1 MVGSADKMNAILIG
15 IDDTDNEDSRGTGH
29 LARMLMAECVSRG
42 MRAVSITR
50 HQLLLDSRIP
60 YTSHNS
66 SACVAV
72 EAAEVSPAEFAL
84 DFVASRSAEGSDPG
98 VCICPR
104 DAVTDEMQRFGQRAT
119 QEVLEMH
126 EALGLAQRLGVTLEP
141 LGGTGLGVIGALSA
155 VGLRAGGQDGRVID
169 MPGLRELPERV
180 SAGDLRRLG
189 IDLAHEGSRP
199 ASDNDAY
206 ATLGWVRPR
215 MIAGRAVLPTQ
226 WSEEHNAWIPVDR
239 KRSRPLE

>member
-1 MVGSADKMNAILIG
+1 MNAILIG
-15 IDDTDNEDSRGTGH
+15 IDDTDNDESRGTGH
-29 LARMLMAECVSRG
+29 LARMLLAECARRG
-42 MRAVSITR
+42 MRAVSVTR

-72 EAAEVSPAEFAL
+72 EASDASAAAFAM
-84 DFVASRSAEGSDPG
+84 DFVASRSADGSDPG
-98 VCICPR
+98 VCICRR
-104 DAVTDEMQRFGQRAT
+104 DAVTDEMRHFGGRAT
-119 QEVLEMH
+119 REVVEMQ
-126 EALGLAQRLGVTLEP
+126 EALGLARRSGAALEP

-169 MPGLRELPERV
+169 MPGLRELPDRV
-180 SAGDLRRLG
+180 RAGDLRRLG
-189 IDLAHEGSRP
+189 IDLAHDGSRP

-215 MIAGRAVLPTQ
+215 MIADRAVLPVQ
-226 WSEEHNAWIPVDR
+226 WSEEQDAWIPIDR

>member
-1 MVGSADKMNAILIG
+1 METVLIG
-15 IDDTDNEDSRGTGH
+15 IDDTDNETSPGTGH
-29 LARMLMAECVSRG
+29 MARMLMKDCLNRG
-42 MRAVSITR
+42 MKAVSITR

-72 EAAEVSPAEFAL
+72 EADDAQAGQFAF

-98 VCICPR
+98 VCICR
-104 DAVTDEMQRFGQRAT
+104 RNDVTDEMQSFGQRAT
-119 QEVLEMH
+119 RQVLEMS
-126 EALGLAQRLGVTLEP
+126 EAMEIARKLGVPLRP

-155 VGLRAGGQDGRVID
+155 VGLRASGQDGRVID

-180 SAGDLRRLG
+180 SARDLLQLG
-189 IDLAHEGSRP
+189 IDLTHEGDKP
-199 ASDNDAY
+199 ASAEDAY

-215 MIAGRAVLPTQ
+215 MVADRFVLPVQ
-226 WSEEHNAWIPVDR
+226 WSEEHDAWIPVDR

>member
-1 MVGSADKMNAILIG
+1 MADCVG
-15 IDDTDNEDSRGTGH
+15 
-29 LARMLMAECVSRG
+29 RG

-50 HQLLLDSRIP
+50 HQLFLDDRIP

-72 EAAEVSPAEFAL
+72 EAPDASVAEFAF

-98 VCICPR
+98 VCICPQ
-104 DAVTDEMQRFGQRAT
+104 DAVTEEMQHFGGRAT
-119 QEVLEMH
+119 SEVVEMS
-126 EALGLAQRLGVTLEP
+126 EALGLARKLGVPLRP

-155 VGLRAGGQDGRVID
+155 VGLRAGGQNGRVID
-169 MPGLRELPERV
+169 MPGLRELPDRV
-180 SAGDLRRLG
+180 SAGDLEQLG
-189 IDLAHEGSRP
+189 IGLAYEGSRP
-199 ASDNDAY
+199 VSADDAY

-215 MIAGRAVLPTQ
+215 IVAGQPLLPVK
-226 WSEEHNAWIPVDR
+226 WSEQHDAWIPVDR